1 MRMVV
6 VVDNKPLEF
15 PFHHLSNLSSHTWMA
30 LFEMRSLRMYLL
42 YFLILQCL
50 FFPRT
55 LSEFVSISLG
65 KRKALGPE
73 RTLQRGEVA
82 GQHHYPYLHSILC
95 ASWGVVWSRPQDLT
109 ASSVEGLSL
118 EGNGSLLSIILRNSG
133 S

>member
-1 MRMVV
+1 M
-6 VVDNKPLEF
+6 VDNKPLEF

-30 LFEMRSLRMYLL
+30 LFEMRRLRMYLL

-82 GQHHYPYLHSILC
+82 GQHHYPYLHSI
-95 ASWGVVWSRPQDLT
+95 
-109 ASSVEGLSL
+109 SVPHGGLS
-118 EGNGSLLSIILRNSG
+118 GQDPRT
-133 S
+133 